1 MALLLAFA
9 ATGCALGDH
18 GALVALAAQSARSR
32 RGDQSGGRGLT
43 KLKLPGGPE
52 MSQLRP
58 AVASSLADWMF
69 CLRSDADDIPRNYAL
84 FVADNEIISYASPS
98 WSTPASASRYE
109 PVAERLR

>member
-1 MALLLAFA
+1 
-9 ATGCALGDH
+9 
-18 GALVALAAQSARSR
+18 
-32 RGDQSGGRGLT
+32 
-43 KLKLPGGPE
+43 

-84 FVADNEIISYASPS
+84 FVRDKRDHQLPPRRPGRHLRRE
-98 WSTPASASRYE
+98 RYE